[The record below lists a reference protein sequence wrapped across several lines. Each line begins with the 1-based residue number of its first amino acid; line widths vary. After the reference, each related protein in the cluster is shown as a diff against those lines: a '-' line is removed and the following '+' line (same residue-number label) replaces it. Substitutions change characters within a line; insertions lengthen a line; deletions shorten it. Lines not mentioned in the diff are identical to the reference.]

1 MKSKD
6 RNEIIKHLF
15 CTWVIIFRAL
25 SKFFS
30 DNGRE
35 FSHKDYNEMC
45 DSYNITI
52 KKTAAESPFSNGLMG
67 RHNAILEEMLLKTC
81 EESGSSL
88 EIALQWVTNAKNSL
102 SNVHG
107 FSPYQLVLV

>member
-1 MKSKD
+1 MDKYFIAS
-6 RNEIIKHLF
+6 
-15 CTWVIIFRAL
+15 

-30 DNGRE
+30 NNGGE
-35 FSHKDYNEMC
+35 FSNERYNEMC

-52 KKTAAESPFSNGLMG
+52 KKTVAEWPFSKSLME

-88 EIALQWVTNAKNSL
+88 EIALQWVIYAKNSL
-102 SNVHG
+102 TNLHG
-107 FSPYQLVLV
+107 F